1 MERRAFGRTGLTVS
15 AVGFGSWPMS
25 GGDRYGAIE
34 DEEAIRAIRRALD
47 AGVDCVDTAPVYGF
61 GHAEEVVGRALRGHR
76 QRVTL
81 VTKCGIVWDEGSTL
95 TRRDIS
101 AANIR
106 REVEV
111 SLRRLQ
117 TDVIDVYLLHWPAAS
132 SSFEE
137 AFGAMEEL
145 VRAGKIR
152 FAGVSNFTVEQM
164 ERCRAVRPV
173 DVVQV
178 GYHLFDRRMERE
190 IFPYCRAHGIGV
202 MGYGSLGHG
211 LLTGTF
217 TTETRFADPDWR
229 ARGIAFGQPILTP
242 DNLKANVGVVE
253 RLRQEVA
260 GPRGVPV
267 SRVALAWVLRQPAV
281 STALVGPR
289 NPAEVEDALLAA
301 DLALSEAEVG
311 RIDAI
316 MAGAAGRIA
325 AFTPLRPA
333 NEEWE

>member
-1 MERRAFGRTGLTVS
+1 MERRAFGRTGLMVS

-25 GGDRYGAIE
+25 GSDRYGAIE
-34 DEEAIRAIRRALD
+34 DEEAIRAIHRALD
-47 AGVDCVDTAPVYGF
+47 AGIDCVDTAPAYGF
-61 GHAEEVVGRALRGHR
+61 GHAEEVVGRALRGR
-76 QRVTL
+76 RERVTL
-81 VTKCGIVWDEGSTL
+81 VTKCGIVWDEGSTVI
-95 TRRDIS
+95 RRDIS
-101 AANIR
+101 AASIR
-106 REVEV
+106 REIDL

-117 TDVIDVYLLHWPAAS
+117 TDVIDVYLLHWPTAATP
-132 SSFEE
+132 FEE
-137 AFGAMEEL
+137 AFGAMDEL

-164 ERCRAVRPV
+164 ERCRTVRPV

-211 LLTGTF
+211 LLTGAF
-217 TTETRFADPDWR
+217 TADTRFTDPDWR
-229 ARGIAFGQPILTP
+229 ARGVAFGQPILKP
-242 DNLKANVGVVE
+242 GSLKANVAVVE
-253 RLRQEVA
+253 RLQREVA
-260 GPRGVPV
+260 APRGVPV

-289 NPAEVEDALLAA
+289 TPAEVEDTLHAA
-301 DLALSEAEVG
+301 DVRLTEAELA
-311 RIDAI
+311 RIDAA
-316 MAGAAGRIA
+316 MDGAAGRIT

>member
-1 MERRAFGRTGLTVS
+1 IPPTTRGAPMERRAFGRTGLRVS

-76 QRVTL
+76 HRVTL
-81 VTKCGIVWDEGSTL
+81 VTKCGIVWDEGSTV

-106 REVEV
+106 REVEL

-117 TDVIDVYLLHWPAAS
+117 TDVIDVYLLHWPAAT

-190 IFPYCRAHGIGV
+190 IFPYCRTHGIGV

-217 TTETRFADPDWR
+217 TAETRFADPDWR
-229 ARGIAFGQPILTP
+229 ARGIAFGQPILKP
-242 DNLKANVGVVE
+242 DNLKANVAVVE

-260 GPRGVPV
+260 RPRGIPV

-289 NPAEVEDALLAA
+289 NPAEVEDALFAA
-301 DLALSEAEVG
+301 DLALSEAEVA
-311 RIDAI
+311 RIDA
-316 MAGAAGRIA
+316 
-325 AFTPLRPA
+325 
-333 NEEWE
+333 

>member
-1 MERRAFGRTGLTVS
+1 MERRAFGGTGLMVS

-34 DEEAIRAIRRALD
+34 DEEAIRAIRRAVD
-47 AGVDCVDTAPVYGF
+47 AGIDCVDTAPAYGF

-76 QRVTL
+76 HRVTL
-81 VTKCGIVWDEGSTL
+81 VTKCGIVWDEGSPVL
-95 TRRDIS
+95 RRDIS
-101 AANIR
+101 AANIG
-106 REVEV
+106 REVDL

-117 TDVIDVYLLHWPAAS
+117 TDVIDVYLLHWPTAATP
-132 SSFEE
+132 FEE
-137 AFGAMEEL
+137 AFAAMDAL

-178 GYHLFDRRMERE
+178 GYHLFDRRMELE

-211 LLTGTF
+211 LLTGAF
-217 TTETRFADPDWR
+217 TADTRFVDPDWR
-229 ARGIAFGQPILTP
+229 ARGIAFGQPILKP
-242 DNLKANVGVVE
+242 ENLKANVAVVE
-253 RLRQEVA
+253 RLRREVA
-260 GPRGVPV
+260 APRSVPV
-267 SRVALAWVLRQPAV
+267 SRVALAWVLRQAAV

-289 NPAEVEDALLAA
+289 NPAEVEDTLLAA
-301 DLALSEAEVG
+301 DLRLSDAELARVDG
-311 RIDAI
+311 I
-316 MAGAAGRIA
+316 MAGAAGRIT
-325 AFTPLRPA
+325 AFTPLRPG

>member
-1 MERRAFGRTGLTVS
+1 
-15 AVGFGSWPMS
+15 MS

-34 DEEAIRAIRRALD
+34 DEEAIRAIHRAVD
-47 AGVDCVDTAPVYGF
+47 AGIDCVDTAPVYGF
-61 GHAEEVVGRALRGHR
+61 GHAEEVVGRALRGRRH
-76 QRVTL
+76 RVTL
-81 VTKCGIVWDEGSTL
+81 VTKCGIVWDEGSTV

-101 AANIR
+101 AANLH
-106 REVEV
+106 REVER

-117 TDVIDVYLLHWPAAS
+117 TDVIDVYLLHWPATTTP
-132 SSFEE
+132 FEE
-137 AFGAMEEL
+137 AFAAMDAL

-190 IFPYCRAHGIGV
+190 IFPYCRQHGIGV

-211 LLTGTF
+211 LLTGAF
-217 TTETRFADPDWR
+217 TADTRFADPDWR
-229 ARGIAFGQPILTP
+229 ARGIAFGQPILKP
-242 DNLKANVGVVE
+242 ENLKANVAVVE
-253 RLRQEVA
+253 RLRTEVA
-260 GPRGVPV
+260 APRSVPV
-267 SRVALAWVLRQPAV
+267 SHVALAWVLRQPAV
-281 STALVGPR
+281 STALVGAR
-289 NPAEVEDALLAA
+289 NPAEADDAIRAAELRLSDAELA
-301 DLALSEAEVG
+301 

-316 MAGAAGRIA
+316 MAGAAGRIT